1 MVIRFSS
8 KTNTNGWNYQL
19 VYDDEKK
26 IYDYGNFIFT
36 LGDVVNLTKKQLDRI
51 ERVLISNGYRK
62 IKSDDGEELF

>member
-8 KTNTNGWNYQL
+8 KTNTNGW
-19 VYDDEKK
+19 
-26 IYDYGNFIFT
+26 NFIFT